1 MVSKYLN
8 TITNQPKIYSIGNE
22 SLDEILKD
30 SLKPPS
36 FVVIAGHPGA
46 GKTSLALSSCYKN
59 VQLGNKCLYITL
71 QESKEKLLNT
81 ARVLGFNLDK
91 FIKEGTVK
99 ILPMPMADAIDE
111 TFTQIHEVAIKHGYN
126 IVIIDSITALFKMTP
141 NQAQVRSWLQN
152 YIYRLAEFLNGLI
165 IGISEIPFGSQ
176 DIYLGDVDFVADA
189 LIILKTRI
197 VNRLLE
203 RILEIRKARGSP
215 LSIVEFPFEIIEGR
229 GIEILKPSRLSE
241 IAESQI
247 YIKPP
252 CSIMADTLGLLSKTD
267 NIFVTYPVNA
277 RPTDIVAV
285 IILSFI
291 MSEFKVLFFSYK
303 YSENVVFNIVDKIA
317 KKLSIDRDTLYSHIY
332 NKVKIVSINPFVYS
346 LNKLQFIEFKI
357 IEEFKP
363 DVVVYHGTEILDEIA
378 KTNPQ
383 YLIDYYDKINR
394 FKSKGIMS
402 LVAKSKTDDQLYL
415 YKATIA
421 DVIFEFDIEDTP
433 TDRKF
438 VLYLWRRGMRP
449 RKITEKEIDYCIG
462 EIIKNLSKKRGNI
475 L

>member
-1 MVSKYLN
+1 MN

-22 SLDEILKD
+22 SLDDILKD

-59 VQLGNKCLYITL
+59 VELGHKCLYITL
-71 QESKEKLLNT
+71 QESKDKLLNT
-81 ARVLGFNLDK
+81 AKVLGFDLDK
-91 FIKEGTVK
+91 FIKEGVVK

-111 TFTQIHEVAIKHGYN
+111 TFTQIHDLAVKHGYN
-126 IVIIDSITALFKMTP
+126 VVIIDSITALFKMTP

-215 LSIVEFPFEIIEGR
+215 LSIVEFPFEIIEGV
-229 GIEILKPSRLSE
+229 GLKILKPSRLSE

-252 CSIMADTLGLLSKTD
+252 CSIMYKTLGLLSKTD
-267 NIFVTYPVNA
+267 NVFITYPVNA

-291 MSEFKVLFFSYK
+291 MSGFKVLFFSYK

-317 KKLSIDRDTLYSHIY
+317 KKLSVDRNTLYSQIDK
-332 NKVKIVSINPFVYS
+332 KVKIVSINPFVYS

-394 FKSKGIMS
+394 FKTKGIMS
-402 LVAKSKTDDQLYL
+402 LIAKSKTDDQLYNF
-415 YKATIA
+415 KATIA
-421 DVIFEFDIEDTP
+421 DVIFEFDIEDTK

-438 VLYLWRRGMRP
+438 VLYLWRRGTRP
-449 RKITEKEIDYCIG
+449 RKITEREIDYCIN
-462 EIIKNLSKKRGNI
+462 EIIKNLMEKRGNI

>member
-1 MVSKYLN
+1 MVSNYLN
-8 TITNQPKIYSIGNE
+8 KTINQTKIYSIGNQ
-22 SLDEILKD
+22 SLDEILRD
-30 SLKPPS
+30 SLRPPS

-46 GKTSLALSSCYKN
+46 GKTSLALSACYRN
-59 VQLGNKCLYITL
+59 VELGHKCLYITL
-71 QESKEKLLNT
+71 QESKEKLINT
-81 ARVLGFNLDK
+81 AKVLGFDIEKLMN
-91 FIKEGTVK
+91 EGLVK
-99 ILPMPMADAIDE
+99 ILPMPMADAVDE
-111 TFTQIHEVAIKHGYN
+111 TFTQIHDLAIKHGYD
-126 IVIIDSITALFKMTP
+126 VVVIDSLSALFKMTS
-141 NQAQVRSWLQN
+141 NQAHIRSWLQN

-165 IGISEIPFGSQ
+165 IGISEIPFGSR
-176 DIYLGDVDFVADA
+176 DIYLGDVEFVADA
-189 LIILKTRI
+189 LIVLKTRL

-215 LSIVEFPFEIIEGR
+215 LSIVEFPFDIIEGA

-252 CSIMADTLGLLSKTD
+252 CSIIYDTLGLLSKTD
-267 NIFVTYPVNA
+267 NIFITYPVNA

-285 IILSFI
+285 MILSFI
-291 MSEFKVLFFSYK
+291 MGGFKVLFFSYK

-317 KKLSIDRDTLYSHIY
+317 KTLAVNREALYKQID
-332 NKVKIVSINPFVYS
+332 NNVKIVSLNPFVYS
-346 LNKLQFIEFKI
+346 LSKLQFIEFKI

-402 LVAKSKTDDQLYL
+402 LVAKSKIDDQLYNF
-415 YKATIA
+415 KATIA
-421 DVIFEFDIEDTP
+421 DVIFEFDIEDTK

-438 VLYLWRRGMRP
+438 VLYLWRRGNRP
-449 RKITEKEIDYCIG
+449 RKITEREIDYCIK
-462 EIIKNLSKKRGNI
+462 EIIKNLTEKGVNM